1 MIRSILGSKWSIDF
15 SEIRLPDEGDAL
27 TVGKDR
33 KREDLSLVAPAT
45 HSRRTVL
52 WLNGWLSV

>member
-1 MIRSILGSKWSIDF
+1 MIRSIRGSKWSIDF
-15 SEIRLPDEGDAL
+15 SEIRLRDEGDAL
-27 TVGKDR
+27 TVVQYR
-33 KREDLSLVAPAT
+33 KKEDLSLVAPAT